1 MSDVSEENVEHILNE
16 YAPIVKRIAKTAYCS
31 SSVVDITDLYQIG
44 ELAVLKAIKSY
55 DPSSGSNI
63 KAYVSRVVKND
74 IYTEAAKFFGI
85 FTVDHRIPNL
95 SVKISKLHEQG
106 YTDVEIAKKL
116 STSERT
122 FDPSYIRDVRIAH
135 GRRHYYLVA
144 ENQSLIEDSYN
155 DQDSIEQFLRTVASN
170 DNEDFILKNRVLG
183 DMSKQDVSIHLKI
196 SIEKVD
202 HIENILKNRIKKSI
216 EEMS

>member
-1 MSDVSEENVEHILNE
+1 ME
-16 YAPIVKRIAKTAYCS
+16 
-31 SSVVDITDLYQIG
+31 
-44 ELAVLKAIKSY
+44 ELAIIGKGLMIGLGFIGPAIGVGLVGGSYLKAVGRN
-55 DPSSGSNI
+55 P
-63 KAYVSRVVKND
+63 
-74 IYTEAAKFFGI
+74 EAAKFFGI

-155 DQDSIEQFLRTVASN
+155 DQDSIEQFLCTVASN

>member
-1 MSDVSEENVEHILNE
+1 MSDNSEENIEQVLNE
-16 YAPIVKRIAKTAYCS
+16 YAPIVKRIAKKVYCS

-44 ELAVLKAIKSY
+44 EIAVLKAVKSY
-55 DPSSGSNI
+55 DPSLGTNI

-74 IYTEAAKFFGI
+74 ICTEAAKFFGI
-85 FTVDHRIPNL
+85 FTVDHRIPSL
-95 SVKISKLHEQG
+95 SVKISKLHQQG

-122 FDPSYIRDVRIAH
+122 FDPSYIRDVRIAYA
-135 GRRHYYLVA
+135 RRHYYLVA

-155 DQDSIEQFLRTVASN
+155 DQHSIEKFLSTVASN
-170 DNEDFILKNRVLG
+170 DDEDFILRNRIIG
-183 DMSKQDVSIHLKI
+183 HMSKQDVSIHLKI
-196 SIEKVD
+196 STEKVER
-202 HIENILKNRIKKSI
+202 IEIILKNRIKKSI